1 MDTVAA
7 SIAEV
12 AKHHHGGEIHPHPPH
27 PRPHPHYVEHV
38 TAAGVRTLT
47 LVTII
52 MAVAF
57 CVFVGSAIGRKGS
70 DRAHAFL
77 GFFICGMA
85 ALSYFAMSTQE
96 GAIDIHVHGGY
107 RQVFYARYID
117 WFVTTPLLLLDVL
130 LLSGASIGDTLWI
143 VAADVLMIITGLISA
158 MVHHGQWTWFIIGC
172 IAMLAVFYGLFVP
185 ARNAAYA
192 RSNEV
197 GSLYTSLVAMLLV
210 LWTCYPIVFAMAEGT
225 GRISSNKEVLLYG
238 ILDVLAKVV
247 FGAILVSRAPA
258 TPQGS
263 SFLERSINAPLLGQ
277 NVGVDDNLADPL

>member
-1 MDTVAA
+1 MSVMDTVAA

-117 WFVTTPLLLLDVL
+117 CEYSWPSFVTPRDCPFGLRFPCPVQPRSFCRLLCVPVRRAWHPGAIVGRTSWSMLEQSRTRWTAETDAARASHLMVLPLDV
-130 LLSGASIGDTLWI
+130 
-143 VAADVLMIITGLISA
+143 
-158 MVHHGQWTWFIIGC
+158 
-172 IAMLAVFYGLFVP
+172 MLFCST
-185 ARNAAYA
+185 
-192 RSNEV
+192 SN
-197 GSLYTSLVAMLLV
+197 
-210 LWTCYPIVFAMAEGT
+210 
-225 GRISSNKEVLLYG
+225 
-238 ILDVLAKVV
+238 
-247 FGAILVSRAPA
+247 
-258 TPQGS
+258 
-263 SFLERSINAPLLGQ
+263 
-277 NVGVDDNLADPL
+277 